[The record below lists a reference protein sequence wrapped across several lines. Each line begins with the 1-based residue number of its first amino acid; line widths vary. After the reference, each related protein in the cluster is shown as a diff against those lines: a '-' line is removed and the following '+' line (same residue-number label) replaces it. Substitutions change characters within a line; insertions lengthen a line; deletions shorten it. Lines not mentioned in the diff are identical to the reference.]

1 MVGSE
6 GERRVGKDVREFKSR
21 HGQKSFFFNF
31 LFFQKEYFWGLI
43 ILTDKY
49 LYLNMVDLTVLGQ
62 ILYFFKN

>member
-21 HGQKSFFFNF
+21 HEQKSFFFNF

-49 LYLNMVDLTVLGQ
+49 LYLNIVDLTVLGQ
-62 ILYFFKN
+62 I